1 MKTERKGEVPCAEK
15 INTRVSSGCYVHRA
29 FVNGDVFDPNVAW

>member
-15 INTRVSSGCYVHRA
+15 INTDVSSGCYVHKA
-29 FVNGDVFDPNVAW
+29 FVYGDVFDPNVAW